1 MNPST
6 LSSTDSSIIMQENQ
20 FEILQNKKEKEKQ
33 STKWTKEEDE
43 ILLKKANEY
52 HFKKWK
58 EVASFLPGHSSIQC
72 SARFRRI
79 KKGIIKGNW
88 KKEEDKKLL
97 ELYKI
102 YGKNWSKI
110 SKEMKTRTGKQ
121 IRDRFLNSLDERV
134 IKRKFNNDEDEEI
147 LNLYKKYGNC
157 WSLIAKNLKGRT
169 GDMMKNRFYSK
180 LIKFKDSKNNIIKIK
195 EEKDNQVV
203 NDCHEL
209 FNNIN
214 KENNNH
220 NNNMN
225 LDYND
230 NYINEIKKLK
240 TENCIL
246 KNEINWLFNYI
257 QCNIPFNYS
266 FYDNQQFCFNKN
278 I

>member
-1 MNPST
+1 MNHSILFSNTSTEPSF
-6 LSSTDSSIIMQENQ
+6 LINENQ
-20 FEILQNKKEKEKQ
+20 LKNNEKNRK
-33 STKWTKEEDE
+33 SKKWTKEEDE
-43 ILLKKANEY
+43 ILVKKANE
-52 HFKKWK
+52 FNCKKWK
-58 EVASFLPGHSSIQC
+58 KVAAFLPGHSSIQC

-169 GDMMKNRFYSK
+169 GDMVKNRFYSK
-180 LIKFKDSKNNIIKIK
+180 LIKIIKNDNSISTDWNLNDNSVVDYMNLEYNESFNHYQFDNILIENNIKV
-195 EEKDNQVV
+195 EDNE
-203 NDCHEL
+203 NYHI
-209 FNNIN
+209 FNIN
-214 KENNNH
+214 LNNNENNCKLDIETIENQ
-220 NNNMN
+220 NNDIFHTIN
-225 LDYND
+225 L
-230 NYINEIKKLK
+230 INE
-240 TENCIL
+240 CS
-246 KNEINWLFNYI
+246 EIN
-257 QCNIPFNYS
+257 
-266 FYDNQQFCFNKN
+266 
-278 I
+278 

>member
-1 MNPST
+1 M
-6 LSSTDSSIIMQENQ
+6 
-20 FEILQNKKEKEKQ
+20 KKI
-33 STKWTKEEDE
+33 KWTKEEDE

-88 KKEEDKKLL
+88 KKEEDDKLL
-97 ELYKI
+97 ELYKK

-169 GDMMKNRFYSK
+169 GDMVKNRFYSK
-180 LIKFKDSKNNIIKIK
+180 LIKVKDSKNNIIKIK

-266 FYDNQQFCFNKN
+266 LSHNQQFCFNKN

>member
-1 MNPST
+1 M
-6 LSSTDSSIIMQENQ
+6 
-20 FEILQNKKEKEKQ
+20 KK
-33 STKWTKEEDE
+33 TKWTKEEDE

-88 KKEEDKKLL
+88 KKEEDDKLL
-97 ELYKI
+97 ELYKK

-169 GDMMKNRFYSK
+169 GDMVKNRFYSK
-180 LIKFKDSKNNIIKIK
+180 LIKVKDSKNNIIKIK

-230 NYINEIKKLK
+230 NYIKNMVKIGQKYQKK
-240 TENCIL
+240 
-246 KNEINWLFNYI
+246 
-257 QCNIPFNYS
+257 
-266 FYDNQQFCFNKN
+266 
-278 I
+278 

>member
-1 MNPST
+1 M
-6 LSSTDSSIIMQENQ
+6 
-20 FEILQNKKEKEKQ
+20 KKI
-33 STKWTKEEDE
+33 KWTKEEDE

-88 KKEEDKKLL
+88 KKEEDDKLL
-97 ELYKI
+97 ELYKK

-169 GDMMKNRFYSK
+169 GDMVKNRFYSK
-180 LIKFKDSKNNIIKIK
+180 LIKIIKNDNSISTDWNLNDNSVVDYMNLEYNESFNHYQFDNILIENNIKV
-195 EEKDNQVV
+195 EDNE
-203 NDCHEL
+203 NYHI
-209 FNNIN
+209 FNIN
-214 KENNNH
+214 LNNNENNCKLDIETIENQ
-220 NNNMN
+220 NNDIFHTIN
-225 LDYND
+225 L
-230 NYINEIKKLK
+230 INE
-240 TENCIL
+240 CS
-246 KNEINWLFNYI
+246 EINY
-257 QCNIPFNYS
+257 
-266 FYDNQQFCFNKN
+266 
-278 I
+278 

>member
-1 MNPST
+1 MDKRRRWN
-6 LSSTDSSIIMQENQ
+6 II
-20 FEILQNKKEKEKQ
+20 
-33 STKWTKEEDE
+33 
-43 ILLKKANEY
+43 KKANEY

-147 LNLYKKYGNC
+147 LNLYKK
-157 WSLIAKNLKGRT
+157 
-169 GDMMKNRFYSK
+169 
-180 LIKFKDSKNNIIKIK
+180 
-195 EEKDNQVV
+195 
-203 NDCHEL
+203 
-209 FNNIN
+209 
-214 KENNNH
+214 
-220 NNNMN
+220 
-225 LDYND
+225 
-230 NYINEIKKLK
+230 
-240 TENCIL
+240 
-246 KNEINWLFNYI
+246 
-257 QCNIPFNYS
+257 
-266 FYDNQQFCFNKN
+266 
-278 I
+278 